1 MFALLFSTGKGEN
14 AHMEKHMEKHIEH
27 TANTVNKSRTTAIT
41 ALLLSI
47 IILAALAC
55 LSSCSA
61 YSSHYRA
68 TILVQSNT
76 SQRASVS
83 FSTLD
88 GRMVFKMKSKDGSA
102 ERMNFSVGL
111 GAGNLKVSVDCAG
124 VKADL
129 LDLKSGDAY
138 SSHLDNIGTGTVY
151 VIIETDG
158 QCSDG
163 NLNFWLE

>member
-1 MFALLFSTGKGEN
+1 
-14 AHMEKHMEKHIEH
+14 MEKHMEKHIEH
-27 TANTVNKSRTTAIT
+27 TANTGNKSRTTAIT

-68 TILVQSNT
+68 TMLVQSNT
-76 SQRASVS
+76 SQKASVS

-88 GRMVFKMKSKDGSA
+88 GRMVFKMKSKADSA
-102 ERMNFSVGL
+102 GRLNFSAGL
-111 GAGNLKVSVDCAG
+111 GEGNLKVSVDTTG
-124 VKADL
+124 VRNDL
-129 LDLKSGDAY
+129 LNLKSGDAY

-158 QCSDG
+158 RCSDG

>member
-1 MFALLFSTGKGEN
+1 
-14 AHMEKHMEKHIEH
+14 MEKHMEKHIEH

-111 GAGNLKVSVDCAG
+111 GEGNLKVSVDCAG

-129 LDLKSGDAY
+129 LDLKSGDAC

-163 NLNFWLE
+163 DLNFWLE

>member
-1 MFALLFSTGKGEN
+1 
-14 AHMEKHMEKHIEH
+14 MEKHMEKHTDTHIEH
-27 TANTVNKSRTTAIT
+27 TANTGNKSRTTAIT

-68 TILVQSNT
+68 TMLVQSNT
-76 SQRASVS
+76 SQKASVS

-129 LDLKSGDAY
+129 LNLKSGDAY

-158 QCSDG
+158 RCSEG

>member
-1 MFALLFSTGKGEN
+1 
-14 AHMEKHMEKHIEH
+14 MEKHTDTHIEH

-68 TILVQSNT
+68 TMLVQSNT
-76 SQRASVS
+76 SQKASVS

-88 GRMVFKMKSKDGSA
+88 GRMVFKMKSKADSA
-102 ERMNFSVGL
+102 GRLNFSVGL
-111 GAGNLKVSVDCAG
+111 GEGNLKVSVDTTG
-124 VKADL
+124 VRNDL
-129 LDLKSGDAY
+129 LNLKSGDAY

-158 QCSDG
+158 RCSEG